1 MQSPRWLFQRGLNTP
16 VPVFDYR
23 CHDCRRRSTK
33 LFKTFAAVQTPPCP
47 HCGSDRLERLLSRV
61 TIVRGGGASDD
72 AAGDDDFGGMA
83 AAMEGLES
91 GDPRSLARM
100 ARQMSDEM
108 GEDLPGEYEPMLRRM
123 EAGEM
128 PEDDEFE
135 DAGAD
140 LDDSGGALDDE

>member
-1 MQSPRWLFQRGLNTP
+1 M
-16 VPVFDYR
+16 PVFDYR
-23 CHDCRRRSTK
+23 CHNCRRRSTK

-83 AAMEGLES
+83 DAMEGLES

-100 ARQMSDEM
+100 ARQMSEEM

-135 DAGAD
+135 GAGAD
-140 LDDSGGALDDE
+140 LDGSGDALDDE